1 MRNFIQGLSKPALS
15 CRRKMYYKTL
25 TGREKYMKKWKYG
38 LLLFFTCGILAGC
51 GNGENKNSSVRED
64 FMSED
69 DYVYVAETEAFD
81 DTGLVM
87 GVCSTGEKVYI
98 TTYKEE
104 NSDNRVV
111 SIDLSTRERTFLS
124 LPLEQE
130 GASRV
135 NGIAVDPSGN
145 LVFFERSRREESTFY
160 YIKTCSINQGELISR
175 LDVTSFFE
183 GMEPV
188 FVSEMAVDE
197 ENRFY
202 LTVRGSILAFSEQG
216 QELFRINPGVAW
228 ISITIDAD
236 GDFIFLGHT
245 SGIEGELSLGSID
258 TENKGAVHYFDKF
271 KGDVAQGGLARGEA
285 GEFYLSYDGSVYVYD
300 KEQGKITEEVFSW
313 QKNYI
318 NGRNLLYFS
327 PVGEER
333 FFAVQ
338 TEQMGSDEYST
349 QLVWLNKTLQ
359 SEVQPRKILT
369 LGTFESNVG
378 IKAYVDYF
386 NRMNTEYWME
396 IKTYCWDFNDQEQ
409 AWQARVQMMLDLVS
423 GNGPDLIETTF
434 LDFNMLASKGIV
446 EDLYPYLNADP
457 DLRDVEFFTSV
468 LDVCSVDGKLCCIPD
483 SFGFDILIGRE
494 EDCGGLSNLML
505 EELFAFGEQYAGG
518 RRLVEYDKDN
528 LLAVL
533 FGSMFSR
540 YVDWDVG
547 ECRLNSEEFIRLL
560 EFVDRFGMSGEEAE
574 AVWSLPEDMD
584 QEYVLERMDIFNA
597 LDYKAMELRVG
608 DPVVLVGY
616 PVNEDKGGNGAL
628 LSFHPR
634 FQICSYSEN
643 KEGAWEFIRCFLL
656 PEYYERTLD
665 TSPEYMAFPS
675 RRDMYDRVFERWM
688 ETETGS
694 NEGGEERIQ
703 GIYAYTDCDG
713 RWGSEVVTQEDKD
726 AVTRIIDN
734 IAVSRGTWNEDI
746 LVIITE
752 EAAPFFAGQK
762 SAGEVAD
769 IIQSRVQM
777 YVNENR

>member
-1 MRNFIQGLSKPALS
+1 M
-15 CRRKMYYKTL
+15 
-25 TGREKYMKKWKYG
+25 
-38 LLLFFTCGILAGC
+38 
-51 GNGENKNSSVRED
+51 
-64 FMSED
+64 
-69 DYVYVAETEAFD
+69 
-81 DTGLVM
+81 
-87 GVCSTGEKVYI
+87 
-98 TTYKEE
+98 
-104 NSDNRVV
+104 
-111 SIDLSTRERTFLS
+111 
-124 LPLEQE
+124 
-130 GASRV
+130 
-135 NGIAVDPSGN
+135 
-145 LVFFERSRREESTFY
+145 
-160 YIKTCSINQGELISR
+160 
-175 LDVTSFFE
+175 
-183 GMEPV
+183 
-188 FVSEMAVDE
+188 
-197 ENRFY
+197 
-202 LTVRGSILAFSEQG
+202 
-216 QELFRINPGVAW
+216 
-228 ISITIDAD
+228 
-236 GDFIFLGHT
+236 
-245 SGIEGELSLGSID
+245 
-258 TENKGAVHYFDKF
+258 
-271 KGDVAQGGLARGEA
+271 
-285 GEFYLSYDGSVYVYD
+285 
-300 KEQGKITEEVFSW
+300 
-313 QKNYI
+313 
-318 NGRNLLYFS
+318 
-327 PVGEER
+327 
-333 FFAVQ
+333 
-338 TEQMGSDEYST
+338 
-349 QLVWLNKTLQ
+349 
-359 SEVQPRKILT
+359 
-369 LGTFESNVG
+369 
-378 IKAYVDYF
+378 
-386 NRMNTEYWME
+386 
-396 IKTYCWDFNDQEQ
+396 
-409 AWQARVQMMLDLVS
+409 
-423 GNGPDLIETTF
+423 
-434 LDFNMLASKGIV
+434 
-446 EDLYPYLNADP
+446 
-457 DLRDVEFFTSV
+457 
-468 LDVCSVDGKLCCIPD
+468 
-483 SFGFDILIGRE
+483 
-494 EDCGGLSNLML
+494 
-505 EELFAFGEQYAGG
+505 
-518 RRLVEYDKDN
+518 EYDKDN